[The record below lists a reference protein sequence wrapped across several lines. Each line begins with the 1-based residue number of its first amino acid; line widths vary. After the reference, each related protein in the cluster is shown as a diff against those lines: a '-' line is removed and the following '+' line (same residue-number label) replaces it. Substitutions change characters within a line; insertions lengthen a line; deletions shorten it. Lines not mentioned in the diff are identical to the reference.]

1 MDKSKKPVNDI
12 RVSFSSRIGGIVSYC
27 ERLLK
32 EEKMRELNFSA
43 VGGSIGTLVSVVEIL
58 KTTTPGLYQTN
69 RLATIS
75 YQSVEEGGK
84 SESQNQRLYPKLEV
98 KLTLDKPAKTT
109 EGFQDALAE
118 DERKKLLDIH
128 LKRREERRNR
138 GFRRRGRRG
147 FRGRRGGFRGRRPFR
162 ARRGFRGR
170 PPMRGRGR
178 PMRARGRA
186 MRGVRGRPSRGTP
199 RGRGNASRGRGNPSR
214 GRGNPPRGRGS
225 KNDSK

>member
-128 LKRREERRNR
+128 LKRRDQRRNGR
-138 GFRRRGRRG
+138 FRGRRP

-162 ARRGFRGR
+162 GRRGGFRGRGR
-170 PPMRGRGR
+170 PPMRGRR
-178 PMRARGRA
+178 IM
-186 MRGVRGRPSRGTP
+186 
-199 RGRGNASRGRGNPSR
+199 RGRGRGRGRNMRGGRPPMNGSRGSAPR
-214 GRGNPPRGRGS
+214 GRGNPPRGRGNRNNS
-225 KNDSK
+225 N